1 MGKINQNFV
10 YFRVSNLSSIVALLV
25 NRKPSNIS
33 PPQTQT
39 NSIDD
44 FFYIYEDPADKSE
57 ADIQDEITDDSEIEV
72 YFPADV
78 NINVDEALVGLEDLL
93 DE

>member
-1 MGKINQNFV
+1 MFI
-10 YFRVSNLSSIVALLV
+10 LDHIV
-25 NRKPSNIS
+25 NRRKSDGAQQSQQQSN
-33 PPQTQT
+33 
-39 NSIDD
+39 DD
-44 FFYIYEDPADKSE
+44 FYFGYEETIESRDVTE
-57 ADIQDEITDDSEIEV
+57 MNDENLDENEDEL